1 MSVDDLTSAST
12 MAAGSVYTAIA
23 VCGCGHGGRLGIGQD
38 APSTMS
44 EIALLDDFLPTFAS
58 ASTVGKIRQVA
69 CGAYHTLVLTSTGLY
84 GWGLHEDGQLGLGRP
99 STAST
104 AAAAVDGA
112 LGNAGATA
120 ASVPTHVDRPVRIPF
135 PECPGGDGVLAD
147 VCAAIISIHC
157 GADHSFLCSTAG
169 VYVTGRND
177 CGQLGLGHTDN
188 VYTWTRLCAALPQT
202 TADGNARHTT
212 TASRAASPMM
222 SALPSACDSD
232 LGGRHARLLYGR
244 LTHISCGTHHTLLAW
259 SDAVI
264 LRATAA
270 SSPASQ
276 QSPANSND
284 SRELVHYPS
293 LLMACGRGDFG
304 ELGYDGDAWAVLQAK
319 AQRQERALRSSL
331 QQQQQQQAHGNVN
344 DGQHGATDDT
354 YKFKWKAAA
363 AVKQRRLPFNSA
375 FFELVEGVDHLEE
388 SAVRL
393 PTTCA
398 EELRPA
404 LLHRGCTAHELA
416 EDVIRQCHERAATGC
431 MCLPP
436 TASAL
441 QTSSGV
447 QRRWEVAKLQAMHH
461 HSAVTLR
468 RCRKEGGEQQLVLH
482 WGCYYCSDIEDA
494 AASHPRDVFA
504 DVPDASHRDDA
515 GAAAAALRGL
525 CMGIHAGEESLLR
538 YRATCAPSVPASAAA
553 LARAED
559 EKSAASPPC
568 GIAPPHVPL
577 LQIMG
582 SGNLGLGTDDSFTRT
597 WTSLAFSDA
606 PVAAG
611 GQATVHSV
619 VGRSHYLI
627 WMHEQRA
634 SSPAGHSSAAAA
646 PSYDRS
652 TVASS
657 SCVFGFGD
665 NLHGQIGAPA
675 LQARDVPGDDVV
687 VAPRPVLRDG
697 NVLRVATAVQQ
708 TLRDAAAPP
717 AHHRLPAAAKA
728 LEPFTSRA
736 EVHYEVVAIR
746 AVEAGARHSVFLVDV
761 RPADAAAASAAPATT
776 SD

>member
-1 MSVDDLTSAST
+1 MPVDDLTSAPAT
-12 MAAGSVYTAIA
+12 VAGPVYTAIA
-23 VCGCGHGGRLGIGQD
+23 VCGCGHDGRLGIGQD
-38 APSTMS
+38 APSAMS

-58 ASTVGKIRQVA
+58 ASTVGEVRQVA
-69 CGAYHTLVLTSTGLY
+69 CGAYHTLVLTNTGLY

-135 PECPGGDGVLAD
+135 AECPGGDGVLDD
-147 VCAAIISIHC
+147 VSAAIISIHC
-157 GADHSFLCSTAG
+157 GANHSFLCSTAG

-177 CGQLGLGHTDN
+177 CGQLGFGHTDN

-202 TADGNARHTT
+202 TADDNARHTT

-222 SALPSACDSD
+222 SAPPSACDSV

-259 SDAVI
+259 SDAVV
-264 LRATAA
+264 LRAAA
-270 SSPASQ
+270 PSSPASQ

-284 SRELVHYPS
+284 SCELVNYPS

-304 ELGYDGDAWAVLQAK
+304 ELGYNGDTWAVLQAQ

-331 QQQQQQQAHGNVN
+331 QQQQAHDNANEGR
-344 DGQHGATDDT
+344 HGATDNA

-363 AVKQRRLPFNSA
+363 AVKQRRPPFNSA
-375 FFELVEGVDHLEE
+375 FFELVEGVEHLEE

-393 PTTCA
+393 PTTGA
-398 EELRPA
+398 EALLPA

-416 EDVIRQCHERAATGC
+416 EYVIRQCHESTAADR

-436 TASAL
+436 TASAR
-441 QTSSGV
+441 QTGSGV
-447 QRRWEVAKLQAMHH
+447 QSRWEVAKVQAMHH

-468 RCRKEGGEQQLVLH
+468 RRHDEGGEQQLVLH

-494 AASHPRDVFA
+494 AASHPRDAFA

-525 CMGIHAGEESLLR
+525 CVGIHAGEESLLR
-538 YRATCAPSVPASAAA
+538 YRATRTPSVPASAAA

-568 GIAPPHVPL
+568 GITPPHVPL

-606 PVAAG
+606 PVATG
-611 GQATVHSV
+611 GQAMVRSV

-627 WMHEQRA
+627 WMHDQRA
-634 SSPAGHSSAAAA
+634 SSPTGHSSAAAA
-646 PSYDRS
+646 PSHERS

-717 AHHRLPAAAKA
+717 ARHRRLAAAKT
-728 LEPFTSRA
+728 LESFTSGVEA
-736 EVHYEVVAIR
+736 HYEVVAIR

-776 SD
+776 SS